1 MKVSDVLRGRPRRL
15 VSLPP
20 SATAVDGA
28 ALMEA
33 ENVGAVLV
41 RDDRG
46 RLLGV
51 LSERN
56 LALAIATRGAR
67 LFRSR
72 VDELMSVA
80 RPTAAPEDAI
90 RDVMR
95 MMTERRARHIP
106 VLDGETVVGMV
117 SVGDLLKARL
127 AEKIEERAVLRDLA
141 RVATR

>member
-1 MKVSDVLRGRPRRL
+1 MRLSDILRQRPRRL

-20 SATAVDGA
+20 SSSAVEAA
-28 ALMEA
+28 ALMKS
-33 ENVGAVLV
+33 ENVGAILV

-56 LALAIATRGAR
+56 LALAIATQGAR

-72 VDELMSVA
+72 IGELMSVGG
-80 RPTAAPEDAI
+80 PTAAPQDAI
-90 RDVMR
+90 RDVVR
-95 MMTERRARHIP
+95 VMTERRARHMA
-106 VLDGETVVGMV
+106 VLDGEVVVGVV

-127 AEKIEERAVLRDLA
+127 AEKIEENSMLLDLA
-141 RVATR
+141 RLRA